1 MGDRAAYN
9 AGSAC
14 GHTTMIRLT
23 HALILLLALAPG
35 QGTAAHITDKLVV
48 ALYPAPE
55 AEGPPLQL
63 LSSGTP
69 LEVLDRRSG
78 FAQVR
83 LGDDTTGWVEA
94 SYVTEEKPAK
104 AMLLETQA
112 KLRQMGLEL
121 AKLRSESTGE
131 GGQGSAP
138 AAGVSADLHAARE
151 RIAELEAALD
161 DTRMEGQAQE
171 QLAVVNDE
179 VRIALDRLAA
189 TQGLTLAPGSG
200 PRDVESDDQGWSTLM
215 PWVVAIGMLLLG
227 FAGGIA
233 FIDHRIRR
241 RHGGFRI

>member
-1 MGDRAAYN
+1 
-9 AGSAC
+9 
-14 GHTTMIRLT
+14 MIRLT
-23 HALILLLALAPG
+23 HVLILLLVLASG
-35 QGTAAHITDKLVV
+35 QGKAAHITDKLVV
-48 ALYPAPE
+48 ALYPAPN
-55 AEGPPLQL
+55 AEGQPLQL

-69 LEVLDRRSG
+69 LEVLDRESG

-94 SYVTEEKPAK
+94 GYVTEEKPAR

-121 AKLRSESTGE
+121 AKLRGESTDE

-138 AAGVSADLHAARE
+138 AASDGADLEAARE

-161 DTRMEGQAQE
+161 VARNEGRARE
-171 QLAVVNDE
+171 QLAIVNDE

-189 TQGLTLAPGSG
+189 TQGLILAPGSG
-200 PRDVESDDQGWSTLM
+200 DPGDAESGNRAWS
-215 PWVVAIGMLLLG
+215 PWIPWLFAIGMLLLG
-227 FAGGIA
+227 FAGGVA
-233 FIDHRIRR
+233 FIDYRIRR

>member
-1 MGDRAAYN
+1 
-9 AGSAC
+9 
-14 GHTTMIRLT
+14 MIRLI
-23 HALILLLALAPG
+23 HALLLLLALTPG
-35 QGTAAHITDKLVV
+35 QGAAAHITDKLVV

-55 AEGPPLQL
+55 AEGQPLQL

-69 LEVLDRRSG
+69 LEVLDRKSG

-94 SYVTEEKPAK
+94 GYVTEEKPAK

-121 AKLRSESTGE
+121 AKLRGESAGE

-138 AAGVSADLHAARE
+138 SASDSADLEAARE

-161 DTRMEGQAQE
+161 DARLEGQAQE
-171 QLAVVNDE
+171 QLAIVNDE

-200 PRDVESDDQGWSTLM
+200 PRDGAGDDRGVSPLI

-233 FIDHRIRR
+233 FIDYRIRR